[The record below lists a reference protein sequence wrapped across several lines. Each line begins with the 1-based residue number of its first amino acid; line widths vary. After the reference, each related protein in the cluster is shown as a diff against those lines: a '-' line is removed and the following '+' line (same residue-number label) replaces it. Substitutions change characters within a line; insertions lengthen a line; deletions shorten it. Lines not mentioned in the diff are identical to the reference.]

1 MDDSPELKASVTN
14 NTSHIFVL
22 EKKLSGVK
30 MSILNK
36 KLFDILTVIDLNEIN
51 NWNDIKGQSIWT
63 NAAFKDHK
71 EINNNNQLCFP
82 FITKSFSDLADFSI
96 FLQGDSNKKNRV

>member
-1 MDDSPELKASVTN
+1 
-14 NTSHIFVL
+14 
-22 EKKLSGVK
+22 

-96 FLQGDSNKKNRV
+96 FLQGDSNKKIEFKSGEKKISIFNFQIDVFLI